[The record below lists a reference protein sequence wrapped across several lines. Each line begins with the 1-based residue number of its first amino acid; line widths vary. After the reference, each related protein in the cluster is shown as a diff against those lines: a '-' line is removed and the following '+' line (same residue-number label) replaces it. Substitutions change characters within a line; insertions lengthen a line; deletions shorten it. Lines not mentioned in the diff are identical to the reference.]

1 MKESENKIIDKIEK
15 LLALSSSS
23 NENEARDAMMKAQE
37 LMAKYEIKRE
47 QLSDGEQEE
56 RPVVSFSSVAFRDEW
71 IQMVSGVIADNFR
84 CRRLSVSRPG
94 SRGAF
99 RVRFYGY
106 EEDAEICIN
115 IFNYA
120 VRVVRQRFVALRAVY
135 AHANKEF
142 GKDEKMNYVLGF
154 CHGLEKNF
162 EEQKS
167 QSQSFA
173 LALVT
178 PKAVNDYVDDIPG
191 VERAGYKY
199 FKSNREHVLL
209 QQTGYADGK
218 SFRNAGDKETIENAY
233 QEGGQVDGF

>member
-1 MKESENKIIDKIEK
+1 MREPENKIIDKIEK
-15 LLALSSSS
+15 LLKLSSSS
-23 NENEARDAMMKAQE
+23 NENEARSAMMKAQE

-47 QLSDGEQEE
+47 QLRDGEQEE
-56 RPVVSFSSVAFRDEW
+56 RPVVSFSSVTFRDEW
-71 IQMVSGVIADNFR
+71 VQMVSGVIADNFR
-84 CRRLSVSRPG
+84 CRCLSVSRPG

-120 VRVVRQRFVALRAVY
+120 VKVVRQRFATLRAVY
-135 AHANKEF
+135 AHVNKEF

-178 PKAVNDYVDDIPG
+178 PKAVNDYVDAIPG
-191 VERAGYKY
+191 VEREGYKY
-199 FKSNREHVLL
+199 FKSNREHTLL
-209 QQTGYADGK
+209 QQTGFVDGK

-233 QEGGQVDGF
+233 